1 MVPMFKR
8 MTALIKPL
16 IKPLL
21 AAGLVF
27 MLVFGQAH
35 DALAARSGGRMGG
48 GSFRGSS
55 RSYRAPMR
63 TNGGGGYA
71 PGGGFGYFPSFMP
84 FYGFGV
90 GGGGLFSLL
99 IMMAIASYLFQ
110 TFRSTFGSEGVD
122 GSGDANPTISIAK
135 VQVGLMAQA
144 RSMQLDLDRIAFNAD
159 TNTDAGRAHVLQ
171 EVSLALL
178 RHPEYWAYGSAQAER
193 PKLNAAEGIFNQL
206 ALAERSK
213 FTEETLSNL
222 NGQTKKPALAGA
234 GKSEQLAVPQT
245 PGELLEMN
253 EASHSEYIVV
263 TLLVGT
269 QAKLQFPKI
278 NSDEDMKQV
287 LRQIGSLSADNLL
300 AIEVIWAPQAD
311 DDNLSSDDIMT
322 NYPDMRLV

>member
-8 MTALIKPL
+8 IAALIKPL

-55 RSYRAPMR
+55 RSYQAPMR

-71 PGGGFGYFPSFMP
+71 TGGGFGYFPSFMP

-90 GGGGLFSLL
+90 GGGGMFSLL
-99 IMMAIASYLFQ
+99 IMIAIAGYLFQ
-110 TFRSTFGSEGVD
+110 TFRSTFGSEGLD
-122 GSGDANPTISIAK
+122 GSGEANPTISIAK

-144 RSMQLDLDRIAFNAD
+144 RNMQLDLDRIAFNAD

-178 RHPEYWAYGSAQAER
+178 RHPEYWAYGSAQTER
-193 PKLNAAEGIFNQL
+193 PKLNTAEGVFNQL

-222 NGQTKKPALAGA
+222 NGQMKKPTLAGA
-234 GKSEQLAVPQT
+234 DQTGQLTVPQT

-253 EASHSEYIVV
+253 EANHSEYIVV

-278 NSDEDMKQV
+278 NNDEDVKQI

-300 AIEVIWAPQAD
+300 AIEVIWAPQAN
-311 DDNLSSDDIMT
+311 DDNLSADDIMAS
-322 NYPDMRLV
+322 YPDMRLV

>member
-8 MTALIKPL
+8 MAAMIKPL

-27 MLVFGQAH
+27 TLVFGQAH

-55 RSYRAPMR
+55 RSYGAPMR

-71 PGGGFGYFPSFMP
+71 PGGGFGFFPSFMP
-84 FYGFGV
+84 FYGFGL

-99 IMMAIASYLFQ
+99 ITIAIASYLFQ
-110 TFRSTFGSEGVD
+110 AFRNTFGSDGLEGN
-122 GSGDANPTISIAK
+122 GDANPTISIAK

-144 RSMQLDLDRIAFNAD
+144 RSLQLELDRIAFNAD
-159 TNTDAGRAHVLQ
+159 TNTDRGRAHVLQ

-178 RHPEYWAYGSAQAER
+178 RHPEYWAYGAAQTDR
-193 PKLNAAEGIFNQL
+193 PKLNTAEGVFNRL

-222 NGQTKKPALAGA
+222 NGQMKKPSLAGA
-234 GKSEQLAVPQT
+234 DGDKLTVPQT
-245 PGELLEMN
+245 AGELLEMN
-253 EASHSEYIVV
+253 AASHSEYIVV

-311 DDNLSSDDIMT
+311 DDNLSADDIMA